1 MCQNTEKEKREEFRN
16 ILYELA
22 KSQSLFEE
30 TSKLDEMC
38 KKIQK
43 LYEIDSEGQRFRHFY
58 SDIFSVLA
66 QVRQNSKLG
75 DINVLVQNLEII
87 RNYYTKQNLKDKWIS
102 DVSDAIKKLYD
113 HVNLD
118 VARIAYSEAAD
129 WKISG
134 EPALQEV
141 RKQIQH
147 QKEMLVEIEQNRK
160 LSESKIDGVKNKLD
174 NSQKEYIAILG
185 IFASIV
191 LTFIGGITFSTSV
204 LENIEKVSIYRTVL
218 VSLIIGLVLINILY
232 GLFYYINSLVNKEK
246 KLYPL
251 VISNIV
257 IVVLL
262 VIIIIAWYLGFV
274 ENRNIRINNQE
285 NISACSI
292 KRNEETIISLLY
304 E

>member
-285 NISACSI
+285 NISACNI